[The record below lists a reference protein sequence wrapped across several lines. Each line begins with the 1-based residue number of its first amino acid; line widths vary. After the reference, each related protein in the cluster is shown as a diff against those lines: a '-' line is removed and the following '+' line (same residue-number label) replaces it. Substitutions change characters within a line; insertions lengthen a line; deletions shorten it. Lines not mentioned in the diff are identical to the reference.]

1 MSPDEAVALS
11 FALFSDVP
19 RPGLTD
25 RLRADDPH
33 LLERA
38 RALLPQAAA
47 VRAAAASRGIRTVAW
62 NEPAFPAALLT
73 LDDLPPALWFRG
85 ELDALTAPA
94 VAIVGSRAASA
105 VAIETATRIA
115 NDLASRGITVVSGL
129 ARGVDSAAHRGAL
142 ETGRSA
148 AVLGSGLD
156 RMYPAEHEPLAA
168 QIARDGIVVS
178 EYPPA
183 TPPLPL
189 FFPMR
194 NRLISGLSRAV
205 VVIEA
210 NEKSGSLITAACALE
225 QGREVM
231 AVPGNV
237 LSGRNRGAHA
247 LIRDGAKIVECADD
261 IVEELWG
268 SAVSPH
274 RQQTALSSA
283 STDVSADPIVSRMRA
298 GEACRQ
304 PVRSSTS
311 KSRSQRS
318 CASASS
324 GARPA
329 WNAFSSSVVG
339 RAYRFSF
346 IVAIVISFPFERE
359 TGRAR
364 QPRAPGPLPPNTVY
378 CFGSAEGFCDGDS
391 GAVVED
397 VGTAGVAAF
406 LRRPTVR
413 RRLIS
418 FTCVRSSGLSRAICF
433 AIPYALAARMPVRC
447 FRMRFASET
456 PLRNLFNSA
465 STTVQ
470 RLVSSTIVCA

>member
-11 FALFSDVP
+11 FAVLSDLP
-19 RPGLTD
+19 RTGLTD

-38 RALLPQAAA
+38 RALLPQAHA

-73 LDDLPPALWFRG
+73 LGDLPPALWFRG
-85 ELDALTAPA
+85 ELDALIAPA

-115 NDLASRGITVVSGL
+115 SDLASRGITVVSGL

-142 ETGRSA
+142 ETGRTA

-168 QIARDGIVVS
+168 QIARDGIVIS

-225 QGREVM
+225 QGRDVM

-268 SAVSPH
+268 SAGFHH
-274 RQQTALSSA
+274 RQQTALSAA
-283 STDVSADPIVSRMRA
+283 STEVSADPIVSRMQA
-298 GEACRQ
+298 GEAYDVDGLAAVSGLEH
-304 PVRSSTS
+304 VRLLP
-311 KSRSQRS
+311 RLLDLELQ
-318 CASASS
+318 
-324 GARPA
+324 
-329 WNAFSSSVVG
+329 G
-339 RAYRFSF
+339 R
-346 IVAIVISFPFERE
+346 
-359 TGRAR
+359 
-364 QPRAPGPLPPNTVY
+364 
-378 CFGSAEGFCDGDS
+378 
-391 GAVVED
+391 
-397 VGTAGVAAF
+397 
-406 LRRPTVR
+406 VR
-413 RRLIS
+413 RVGGGR
-418 FTCVRSSGLSRAICF
+418 F
-433 AIPYALAARMPVRC
+433 MRC
-447 FRMRFASET
+447 G
-456 PLRNLFNSA
+456 
-465 STTVQ
+465 
-470 RLVSSTIVCA
+470 